1 MGRAEYGTA
10 KYASKQMKA
19 RGLQKLKFYCQV
31 CQKQCRD
38 DNGFKLHIKSPS
50 HLRKISHISQADID
64 EYTEQFENDFLRL
77 MRLTHGEKKIEANKF
92 YNEYIQDKDHIHMNA
107 TRFTSLTKFI
117 KYLGQTGKIRVH
129 GIDDSKGNDGG
140 NDDDNDDDIDM
151 GQLIISYIDNTQRNL
166 LRREKLQ
173 DLAKNEK
180 SDQEI
185 KMMLLQRQMESAS
198 ENAKEREDK
207 EREITASA
215 VVQPVGKISLQLG
228 KSSGSSSRSKKKP
241 NTRKNVFQ

>member
-38 DNGFKLHIKSPS
+38 DNGFKSHIKSPS
-50 HLRKISHISQADID
+50 HVRKISQVSQTDID
-64 EYTEQFENDFLRL
+64 EYTREFENDFLRL
-77 MRLTHGEKKIEANKF
+77 LKLAHGEKKIEANKF
-92 YNEYIQDKDHIHMNA
+92 YNEYIQDKDHVHMNA

-129 GIDDSKGNDGG
+129 GVDVSKGN
-140 NDDDNDDDIDM
+140 NDKSDEDADDDIDM
-151 GQLIISYIDNTQRNL
+151 GQLMISYIDNSQGNL

-173 DLAKNEK
+173 EIAKDEK

-185 KMMLLQRQMESAS
+185 KMMLLQRQMQSAA
-198 ENAKEREDK
+198 ENVEEDK
-207 EREITASA
+207 EEEIAAPVVRE
-215 VVQPVGKISLQLG
+215 PVGKVSLQLG
-228 KSSGSSSRSKKKP
+228 KSSSRSKKRP
-241 NTRKNVFQ
+241 NIRKNVFQ

>member
-50 HLRKISHISQADID
+50 HVRKISQISQADIE
-64 EYTEQFENDFLRL
+64 EYTKQFENDFLRL

-129 GIDDSKGNDGG
+129 GVDVSKGDNDH
-140 NDDDNDDDIDM
+140 DDDNADADDDVDM
-151 GQLIISYIDNTQRNL
+151 GQLIISYIDNSQRNL

-173 DLAKNEK
+173 ELAKNEK

-185 KMMLLQRQMESAS
+185 KMMLLQRQMESAA
-198 ENAKEREDK
+198 ENAKEDK
-207 EREITASA
+207 EEEEIAPVVREPAGT
-215 VVQPVGKISLQLG
+215 VSLQLG
-228 KSSGSSSRSKKKP
+228 KSSSRSKKKP

>member
-50 HLRKISHISQADID
+50 HVRKISQISQADID
-64 EYTEQFENDFLRL
+64 EYTKQFENDFLRL

-92 YNEYIQDKDHIHMNA
+92 YNEYIQDKDHVHMNA

-129 GIDDSKGNDGG
+129 GVDASKYDKAH
-140 NDDDNDDDIDM
+140 DDDNADVGDKIDM
-151 GQLIISYIDNTQRNL
+151 GQLTISYIDNSQRNL

-173 DLAKNEK
+173 ELARNEK

-185 KMMLLQRQMESAS
+185 KKMLLQKQMESAA
-198 ENAKEREDK
+198 ENIKEDK
-207 EREITASA
+207 EEEAA
-215 VVQPVGKISLQLG
+215 VPVVQKPIGTVSLQLG
-228 KSSGSSSRSKKKP
+228 KGPCRPKKKP